1 MGKRLLQARE
11 LARELW
17 VDGYDS
23 TTVMTALEDIGVTD
37 AEEQAEVV
45 YWFSQWSV
53 IISNMQREFGAMDF
67 IPTPLTNDHRK
78 EYKMIDIKKLQSLG
92 FSIQDLTVTYQKIVG
107 TVSTSIFAD
116 ETYEDVRQ
124 TIYDINKYWSEFN
137 DKLNVMLETLKE
149 VQNNARDN

>member
-37 AEEQAEVV
+37 AREQAEVV

-53 IISNMQREFGAMDF
+53 IISNMQREFGAMGF
-67 IPTPLTNDHRK
+67 IPAPLTNDHKK
-78 EYKMIDIKKLQSLG
+78 EY
-92 FSIQDLTVTYQKIVG
+92 
-107 TVSTSIFAD
+107 
-116 ETYEDVRQ
+116 EE
-124 TIYDINKYWSEFN
+124 
-137 DKLNVMLETLKE
+137 
-149 VQNNARDN
+149 

>member
-37 AEEQAEVV
+37 AREQAEVV

-53 IISNMQREFGAMDF
+53 IISNMKREFGAMDF
-67 IPTPLTNDHRK
+67 IPAPLTNDHRK
-78 EYKMIDIKKLQSLG
+78 EY
-92 FSIQDLTVTYQKIVG
+92 
-107 TVSTSIFAD
+107 
-116 ETYEDVRQ
+116 EE
-124 TIYDINKYWSEFN
+124 
-137 DKLNVMLETLKE
+137 
-149 VQNNARDN
+149 

>member
-37 AEEQAEVV
+37 AREQAEVV

-53 IISNMQREFGAMDF
+53 IISNMQREFGATDF

-78 EYKMIDIKKLQSLG
+78 EY
-92 FSIQDLTVTYQKIVG
+92 
-107 TVSTSIFAD
+107 
-116 ETYEDVRQ
+116 EE
-124 TIYDINKYWSEFN
+124 
-137 DKLNVMLETLKE
+137 
-149 VQNNARDN
+149 

>member
-37 AEEQAEVV
+37 AREQAEVV
-45 YWFSQWSV
+45 YWFSQWPA

-67 IPTPLTNDHRK
+67 IPAPLTNDHRK
-78 EYKMIDIKKLQSLG
+78 EY
-92 FSIQDLTVTYQKIVG
+92 
-107 TVSTSIFAD
+107 
-116 ETYEDVRQ
+116 EE
-124 TIYDINKYWSEFN
+124 
-137 DKLNVMLETLKE
+137 
-149 VQNNARDN
+149 

>member
-37 AEEQAEVV
+37 AREQAEVV

-53 IISNMQREFGAMDF
+53 IISNMQREFGATGF
-67 IPTPLTNDHRK
+67 IPAPLTNDHKK
-78 EYKMIDIKKLQSLG
+78 EY
-92 FSIQDLTVTYQKIVG
+92 
-107 TVSTSIFAD
+107 
-116 ETYEDVRQ
+116 EE
-124 TIYDINKYWSEFN
+124 
-137 DKLNVMLETLKE
+137 
-149 VQNNARDN
+149 